1 MTLIVGLGNPTDKYK
16 HNRHNVG
23 FMVIDKLLDDLS
35 PQNITKTTFKG
46 ALYKHKNLLFLKP
59 LTYMNLS
66 GESVLAVSRYYKT
79 SHLIVIHDE
88 LDIALG
94 RIKLKHGGG
103 SGGHNGLKSIDA
115 LVGNDYDRIRIGI
128 SRPHVGKD
136 VISHVLS
143 DFRQEEWPCVEK
155 VVGVAAKMALEL
167 ANSDIKTLQN
177 RYPAKTDYCAKEQ

>member
-16 HNRHNVG
+16 KNRHNVG

-35 PQNITKTTFKG
+35 PQNITKSTFKG
-46 ALYKHKNLLFLKP
+46 ALYKHRDILLLKP
-59 LTYMNLS
+59 MTYMNLS
-66 GESVLAVSRYYKT
+66 GESVLAVTRYYKT

-94 RIKLKHGGG
+94 RIKLKHGGS

-115 LVGNDYDRIRIGI
+115 LAGNDYDRIRIGI
-128 SRPHVGKD
+128 SRPPAGKD

-143 DFRQEEWPCVEK
+143 DFRQEEWLCVEK
-155 VVGVAAKMALEL
+155 VVDIAAQMALEL
-167 ANSDIKTLQN
+167 AHSDIKTLQN
-177 RYPAKTDYCAKEQ
+177 RYPAKTDYCAGER